1 MIRITIAASMIVGL
15 GATIPGDPN
24 DDETAAAAR
33 HAPAPAIAAPSP
45 ALEAAAPIARPSPDP
60 QMSITT
66 ASGEVIPIAMRLSPG
81 DLGAGVIRVAAPDPA
96 ALAVEIAA
104 RNALIRSRLAASAE
118 QPRPDASLFEV
129 AGNAVNL
136 RARPSA
142 EAVVLGTARHG
153 AQARRIEDMGNG
165 WSRIEIVE
173 TGQTGFMATRFLRAA
188 AP

>member
-1 MIRITIAASMIVGL
+1 
-15 GATIPGDPN
+15 
-24 DDETAAAAR
+24 
-33 HAPAPAIAAPSP
+33 
-45 ALEAAAPIARPSPDP
+45 
-60 QMSITT
+60 
-66 ASGEVIPIAMRLSPG
+66 MRLSPG

-118 QPRPDASLFEV
+118 QPGPDASLFEV

-142 EAVVLGTARHG
+142 EAVVLGTALHG